1 MSANEKLRQ
10 ARLVFYT
17 EDVDRIDE
25 ELDAFLEM
33 SAARCALLI
42 DTGGHLVTRRGETVT
57 ESQESVAALA
67 AGSFAA
73 TREMA
78 RQLGE
83 EAFNTLF
90 HQGSRESI
98 QLSQVSNRALFAIV
112 FDERSNLGLV
122 RFYAQETLGR
132 LQEILRRIDERPAS
146 EVDASQ
152 QLSSDFRKSATA
164 ALDELF

>member
-1 MSANEKLRQ
+1 MNANERLR
-10 ARLVFYT
+10 ADRLVFYT
-17 EDVDRIDE
+17 EDIERIDA
-25 ELDAFLEM
+25 ELDGFLEM
-33 SAARCALLI
+33 SAARCAMMI
-42 DTGGHLVTRRGETVT
+42 DRSGHLVTRRGEAVKG
-57 ESQESVAALA
+57 SQDSIAALA

-78 RQLGE
+78 RLLGE

-90 HQGSRESI
+90 HQGTRESI
-98 QLSQVSNRALFAIV
+98 QIAQVTARALFVIV

-132 LQEILRRIDERPAS
+132 LQEVLDDMETRPAS
-146 EVDASQ
+146 EHRDT
-152 QLSSDFRKSATA
+152 LSADFSTRATA